1 MQIIMA
7 TRFRLYPNKTQ
18 SNLID
23 ETLDCCR
30 FVYNHMLSRNIK
42 VYKRRGEHL
51 SYNDMQNLL
60 PHMKKYLP
68 WLNVDS
74 QALKYACRQLDTA
87 YQKFFK
93 HEAGFPR
100 FHKKNGRQAYT
111 STNAKT
117 IHISDRKVKI
127 PTIGW
132 MKVKGIRSLPQNAK
146 ICYVTVSR
154 EPDGKYFGSITYKYD
169 VDIQSK
175 DISSIIGLDYK
186 SDGLYMDS
194 NGKIADMP
202 HWFRDSQA
210 KLACEQRKLSKKIG
224 SRKGEKKSSG
234 WQKQHRK
241 VAKIQKKTA
250 NQRLDY
256 LHKLSKELANTYDA
270 VAIEDLNMRAI
281 SNKGFGN
288 GKATLDNGYGMFTTM
303 LNYKLE
309 NQGKQLIKIDRFY
322 PSSQICSCCGFRMKM
337 PLSVRIYNCP
347 YCGIKIDRDYNAALN
362 IKHEA
367 ERMVKSKAA

>member
-7 TRFRLYPNKTQ
+7 TKFRLYPNKTQ
-18 SNLID
+18 SEQINV
-23 ETLDCCR
+23 TLNCCR

-42 VYKRRGEHL
+42 AYKRRGEHL
-51 SYNDMQNLL
+51 SYVDMQNLL
-60 PHMKKYLP
+60 PEMKKYLP

-93 HEAGFPR
+93 HEAGFPK

-111 STNAKT
+111 NTNAKT
-117 IHISDRKVKI
+117 IHIDGEKVKI

-132 MKVKGIRSLPQNAK
+132 VKVKGIRSLPEDAK
-146 ICYVTVSR
+146 ICYMTVSR
-154 EPDGKYFGSITYKYD
+154 DPDDKYFGSITYKYEAD
-169 VDIQSK
+169 VRNK

-210 KLACEQRKLSKKIG
+210 KLAREQRKLSKKTG

-234 WQKQHRK
+234 WEKQHHK
-241 VAKIQKKTA
+241 VAKIQKKIV

-256 LHKLSKELANTYDA
+256 LHKLSKELADDYDA
-270 VAIEDLNMRAI
+270 VAIEDLDMRAM

-303 LNYKLE
+303 LDYKLR
-309 NQGKQLIKIDRFY
+309 NQGKLLIKIDRFY
-322 PSSQICSCCGFRMKM
+322 PSSQLCSCCGYQQKM
-337 PLSVRIYNCP
+337 PLSVRTYNCP
-347 YCGIKIDRDYNAALN
+347 RCNAEIDRDYNAALN

-367 ERMVKSKAA
+367 ERIIGLKVA